1 MHGAKEVNSVKF
13 LKNPKRYVDTIATE
27 MGYDSCHRID
37 GLNASICAKNCE
49 EAAKSDFA
57 KDCKK
62 EKGFFKCCIRYSLTP
77 A

>member
-1 MHGAKEVNSVKF
+1 MHGTNEVNSELF
-13 LKNPKRYVDTIATE
+13 LKNPKRYVDKIATE

-49 EAAKSDFA
+49 EAAKSEFA

-62 EKGFFKCCIRYSLTP
+62 KSGFFKCCIRYLLP
-77 A
+77 VA